1 MIYLYHYEVINGT
14 KSEKVIINKE
24 LKNIK
29 ELDALR
35 EKIEEEEGCWETNF
49 SNERI
54 KVKDVNFTFQER

>member
-14 KSEKVIINKE
+14 KSKKVIINKE

-29 ELDALR
+29 EMEAFR
-35 EKIEEEEGCWETNF
+35 EELEEEVGCWETNF